1 MCQPPQGIPLV
12 NYNYTNNS
20 YSGANDDSK
29 KKILGV
35 FIIYY
40 NLGIFMSNA
49 VRGAIIFFFFETS
62 FVSMCVIKHKL
73 KVI

>member
-35 FIIYY
+35 
-40 NLGIFMSNA
+40 LKGIFMRNA
-49 VRGAIIFFFFETS
+49 VRGAIIFFYFETI